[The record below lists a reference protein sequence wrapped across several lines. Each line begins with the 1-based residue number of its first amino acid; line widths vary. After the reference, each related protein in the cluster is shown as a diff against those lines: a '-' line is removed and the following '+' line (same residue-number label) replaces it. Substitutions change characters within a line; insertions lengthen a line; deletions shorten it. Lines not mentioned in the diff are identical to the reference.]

1 MLQRIEPIHDALD
14 RRLTAAEQTTISRWS
29 LAVSVVFAL
38 IVLLLGVAAVTVAP
52 GTGDGTRHAAAV
64 QTCMP
69 WDAAARDALAM
80 LVREPSDA
88 ALSHVGDAVFRLR
101 RARRNCE
108 HGWVRLACQ
117 DYHAVMNVSSAGTPL
132 PATSAVCW
140 PAL

>member
-1 MLQRIEPIHDALD
+1 MRHALELH
-14 RRLTAAEQTTISRWS
+14 LTAAEQRTISRWS
-29 LAVSVVFAL
+29 IAASSPLALLA
-38 IVLLLGVAAVTVAP
+38 LLLAGAALVTTPPETKHQAQYTLATV
-52 GTGDGTRHAAAV
+52 
-64 QTCMP
+64 TCSP
-69 WDAAARDALAM
+69 WDAAARDALAV

-88 ALSHVGDAVFRLR
+88 ALRHVGDALFRLR

-117 DYHAVMNVSSAGTPL
+117 DYHAVMSVSSAGTPL